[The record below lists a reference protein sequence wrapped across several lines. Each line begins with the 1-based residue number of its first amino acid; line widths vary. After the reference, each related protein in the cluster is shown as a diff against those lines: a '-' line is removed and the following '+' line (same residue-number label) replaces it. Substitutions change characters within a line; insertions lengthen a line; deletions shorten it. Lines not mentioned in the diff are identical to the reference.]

1 MQINLVKIIFII
13 QITHLFLDDGFKKI
27 NLKCYIFPTIDII
40 EGGQHFIYRLSISQ
54 FTAINVV
61 INLR

>member
-1 MQINLVKIIFII
+1 MMASKEIK
-13 QITHLFLDDGFKKI
+13 
-27 NLKCYIFPTIDII
+27 LKCYIFPTIDII

-61 INLR
+61 IN